1 MNKNAIK
8 KIPIGISVND
18 ESFDNCLGCQSETHT
33 SKLNLVTGLCSVC
46 NTNKIKLTKEHM
58 IELLELDKGLKC
70 KK

>member
-33 SKLNLVTGLCSVC
+33 SELNLATGMCSVC
-46 NTNKIKLTKEHM
+46 NTNNIKLTKEQM
-58 IELLELDKGLKC
+58 NELLKLDGGLHE
-70 KK
+70 